1 MTTVFTITGF
11 FASIPDCR
19 PCDSPHTVHP
29 ECMPIE
35 VPTGDPY
42 YPQVNYTTGKR
53 FCLPFMRSLPGQQR
67 LGTVINIILK
77 ILIKIND

>member
-1 MTTVFTITGF
+1 MNTVFTLIGF

-67 LGTVINIILK
+67 LGNKYNI
-77 ILIKIND
+77 

>member
-1 MTTVFTITGF
+1 MPKISITKFLAGF

-19 PCDSPHTVHP
+19 PCDSPQTVHP

-35 VPTGDPY
+35 VPAGDPY
-42 YPQVNYTTGKR
+42 YPQVNFTTGQR

-67 LGTVINIILK
+67 LGKTPSLQYFKVCI
-77 ILIKIND
+77 